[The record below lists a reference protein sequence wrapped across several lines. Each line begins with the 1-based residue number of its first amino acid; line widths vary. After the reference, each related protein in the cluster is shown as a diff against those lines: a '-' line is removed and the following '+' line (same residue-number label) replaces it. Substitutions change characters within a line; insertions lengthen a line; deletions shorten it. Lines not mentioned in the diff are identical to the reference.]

1 MMARSFRLRIALLTL
16 CFSGLML
23 MSFGLYAVS
32 ALNRVGIERIDRE
45 LRALADT
52 QVRREQPQ
60 DHWQRFDESFRSMY
74 GTEESKQ
81 FLVKATRQHDRTLH
95 ATADWPAGLSP
106 DALPLPLDT
115 PPPTPAVRLPE
126 AKETLPVEKELRH
139 LLPYTQPPRPREM
152 SVLDPAYATLKA
164 SGTTWRAITM
174 ANEEITLSIAIN
186 LAGLHA
192 EISRF
197 RKALFIGIPLGL
209 LLLAI
214 CGWFIG
220 HLALRPV
227 DRIARTTQAITVRHL
242 DARIDGRNTD
252 KEFRRLIEVING
264 MLERL
269 DRSFHQ
275 ATRFSGDAAHEMKTP
290 LAILQAQLEGSLQR
304 AKDASPEQREYA
316 EQLDE
321 VQRLKGILQKLLLL
335 SQTDAGQLAIS
346 TESFNLADLV
356 RAAASD
362 VEFLAP
368 DRKTAVEAP
377 AELRVPGD
385 ADLVKQILE
394 NLVSNAVKFGDAGG
408 TIRIQVEDCGKT
420 AAVTVTNNGPA
431 IPPQDTEHIFER
443 FYRVDP
449 SRSRKTEGAGLGL
462 SLAREIAK
470 AHGGELTLAQSDGHL
485 TRFVLVLPRH

>member
-1 MMARSFRLRIALLTL
+1 MARSFRLRIALLTL

-23 MSFGLYAVS
+23 VAFGLYAVS

-52 QVRREQPQ
+52 QVRREQPP

-74 GTEESKQ
+74 GTDESKQ
-81 FLVKATRQHDRTLH
+81 FIVKATRQHDRTLH

-106 DALPLPLDT
+106 DALPLPMNT
-115 PPPTPAVRLPE
+115 PPQAPTVRLPE

-139 LLPYTQPPRPREM
+139 LLPYTQPPFPPREM
-152 SVLDPAYATLKA
+152 SVLDPVYATLKG
-164 SGTTWRAITM
+164 SGTSWRAITM
-174 ANEEITLSIAIN
+174 ANEEVTLSIAIN
-186 LAGLHA
+186 LAELHA

-227 DRIARTTQAITVRHL
+227 NRIARTTQAITIRHL
-242 DARIDGRNTD
+242 DARIEDHNVD
-252 KEFRRLIEVING
+252 KEFRHLIDVING

-275 ATRFSGDAAHEMKTP
+275 ATRFSGDAAHELKTP

-346 TESFNLADLV
+346 TEPFNLANLI
-356 RAAASD
+356 RSAASD

-368 DRKTAVEAP
+368 DRKTAVDAP
-377 AELRVPGD
+377 TELLVPGD
-385 ADLVKQILE
+385 ADLVKQIIE
-394 NLVSNAVKFGDAGG
+394 NLVSNAVKFGQAEG
-408 TIRIQVEDCGKT
+408 TIHIKVEQSGNN

-431 IPPQDTEHIFER
+431 IPSQDAEHIFER

-462 SLAREIAK
+462 SLARELAK

-485 TRFVLVLPRH
+485 TRFVLVLPRQ